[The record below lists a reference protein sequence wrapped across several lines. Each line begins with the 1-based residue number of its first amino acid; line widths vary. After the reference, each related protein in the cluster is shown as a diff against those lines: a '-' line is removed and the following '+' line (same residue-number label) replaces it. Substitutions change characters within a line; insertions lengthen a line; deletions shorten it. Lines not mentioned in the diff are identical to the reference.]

1 MSAAPAFRIESDS
14 MGDVKVPADRYWG
27 AQTERSR
34 DNFKIGVERFQWGR
48 AVKKSLGILKKCAAL
63 ANGEL
68 GQLPAETVKL
78 IVQAADE
85 VIAGKLDEHFP
96 LVVFQTGSGT
106 QSNMNANEV
115 ISNRAIEIA
124 GGVMGSK
131 KPVHPNDDVNRGQS
145 SNDTFPT
152 AMHIAAGAAN
162 LKGMDLLAA
171 AGANIFGKT
180 NVNTM
185 ILAGIAVNAMANG
198 GTGFF
203 SYIARDPQA
212 RSITFWNLGT
222 LSGADWRGVL
232 IVGCSTLIGILF
244 SLRHSKA
251 LNALMLGEEEAGYLG
266 YHTEKLKRRVIL
278 INTFLVAMAT
288 SLVGVIAFVG
298 LIVPHMLRLFRS
310 SDNRFLIIGSSLL
323 GAILLNLA
331 DLVARVLVAPSEFPI
346 GIITAFVGAPVFL
359 YMLVS
364 NTRKMQKGGFYA

>member
-1 MSAAPAFRIESDS
+1 MRRAGYGTIYLALAVLLLVTLFVSVRVGAVGLSYGKIFGIIAKQLGVPNSASFTSIEEQVFLQIRLPRVILGAFV
-14 MGDVKVPADRYWG
+14 G
-27 AQTERSR
+27 
-34 DNFKIGVERFQWGR
+34 
-48 AVKKSLGILKKCAAL
+48 AAL
-63 ANGEL
+63 SVSGALMQSLFRNPIVEPGLVGTSSGSAL
-68 GQLPAETVKL
+68 G
-78 IVQAADE
+78 AAF
-85 VIAGKLDEHFP
+85 VFVMGRSIAGPCADVLGPFLLP
-96 LVVFQTGSGT
+96 VF
-106 QSNMNANEV
+106 AF
-115 ISNRAIEIA
+115 A
-124 GGVMGSK
+124 GG
-131 KPVHPNDDVNRGQS
+131 
-145 SNDTFPT
+145 F
-152 AMHIAAGAAN
+152 IATMTVYR
-162 LKGMDLLAA
+162 LS
-171 AGANIFGKT
+171 NIFGKT

-222 LSGADWRGVL
+222 LSGADWRGVA
-232 IVGCSTLIGILF
+232 IVGSSTLLGILF

-266 YHTEKLKRRVIL
+266 YNTEKLKRRVIL

-310 SDNRFLIIGSSLL
+310 SDNRFLLIGSALL

-359 YMLVS
+359 YMLIS